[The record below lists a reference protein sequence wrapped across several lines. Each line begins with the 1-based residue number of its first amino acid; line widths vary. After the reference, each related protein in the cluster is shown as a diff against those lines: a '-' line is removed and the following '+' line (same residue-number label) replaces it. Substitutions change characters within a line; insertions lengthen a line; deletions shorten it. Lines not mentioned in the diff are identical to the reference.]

1 LRDATG
7 LAGLERTSYF
17 SLQGSPLQ
25 VELPVFA
32 ALVQVGDLN
41 LSGLSA
47 PGGLSMPVLDTASS
61 IYIADNSRLES
72 LNLPALTSV
81 GRLTIGNNSALA
93 SLALPALSR
102 AAAIDIVKNP
112 ALAPEQTIGLEALDV
127 PSLKIGGNA
136 GSMLPLDPC
145 PWAGDGAC
153 DEGFNGVCAPGTDG
167 GDCGLLD

>member
-1 LRDATG
+1 VKESFRLDAGAATDLNALSSLRSAGSVSISGADLRDATG
-7 LAGLERTSYF
+7 LAGLERTGYF
-17 SLQGSPLQ
+17 SLQGSPLE

-47 PGGLSMPVLDTASS
+47 PGGLSMPALDTASS

-72 LNLPALTSV
+72 VNLPALASV

-102 AAAIDIVKNP
+102 AATA
-112 ALAPEQTIGLEALDV
+112 A
-127 PSLKIGGNA
+127 
-136 GSMLPLDPC
+136 
-145 PWAGDGAC
+145 
-153 DEGFNGVCAPGTDG
+153 
-167 GDCGLLD
+167 